1 MKNILKTI
9 TMLIFSSSIEAGPF
23 MDFDLGLNLTDYHN
37 NDEALRILNNDNPAA
52 IVRLGYET
60 DKYYHDGGLII
71 NGHAYLEHISS
82 LQGLDSGINVLMIGV
97 RLGI

>member
-1 MKNILKTI
+1 
-9 TMLIFSSSIEAGPF
+9 MLIFAASIEAGPY
-23 MDFDLGLNLTDYHN
+23 MDFDLGINLTDYHN
-37 NDEALRILNNDNPAA
+37 NEEALRILNDDNPAA

-60 DKYYHDGGLII
+60 DKYHHAGGLII
-71 NGHAYLEHISS
+71 NGHAYIEHISS